1 MSIVENFIN
10 YKKIRNLFTI
20 NIFKEVKGMNKKI
33 GFIGCGNMGKAIL
46 GGILNSKKIAKE
58 DILVST
64 RSEKSK
70 NNIEKEF
77 GVKSIL
83 DNKEVAK
90 SSNIL
95 FLAIKPNIF
104 KDILLDIKEEIS
116 EDTLVISIA
125 AGISMANIEEWLGK
139 EYKIVRTMPNTPALV
154 GEAISAICPN
164 KNIKEEELNEVCNI
178 FNMFGKYEILEEK
191 YFHGF
196 IALCGSSPAYVF
208 MFIEAM
214 ADAGVKLG
222 IPRNKAYKMAEQAIL
237 GSAKLAL
244 ETGKHPGELKDMV
257 CSPAGTTIEAV
268 TELENGGFRSTIIK
282 ALEKCAEKSQNM

>member
-1 MSIVENFIN
+1 
-10 YKKIRNLFTI
+10 
-20 NIFKEVKGMNKKI
+20 MNKKI

-46 GGILNSKKIAKE
+46 TGILSSKEVSNDNIY
-58 DILVST
+58 VST
-64 RSEKSK
+64 KSEKSRK
-70 NNIEKEF
+70 NIQDEF
-77 GVKSIL
+77 KVRTTLNS
-83 DNKEVAK
+83 KEVAK
-90 SSNIL
+90 FSDIL

-104 KDILLDIKEEIS
+104 KEIILDIKENIGK
-116 EDTLVISIA
+116 DTIIISIA
-125 AGISMANIEEWLGK
+125 AGISMEDMKKWIGDD
-139 EYKIVRTMPNTPALV
+139 YKIVRTMPNTPALV

-164 KNIKEEELNEVCNI
+164 NNLQENEVEEVCKI

-214 ADAGVKLG
+214 ADAAVKIG
-222 IPRNKAYKMAEQAIL
+222 IPRNKAYKMAEQAVL

-257 CSPAGTTIEAV
+257 CSPGGTTIDAV
-268 TELENGGFRSTIIK
+268 VELENGGFRSTIIK
-282 ALEKCAEKSQNM
+282 ALEKCAEKSKNM

>member
-1 MSIVENFIN
+1 MS
-10 YKKIRNLFTI
+10 
-20 NIFKEVKGMNKKI
+20 KKI

-46 GGILNSKKIAKE
+46 SGIISSNKISKENIM
-58 DILVST
+58 VST
-64 RSEKSK
+64 KTEQSK
-70 NNIEKEF
+70 NNIKNEF
-77 GVKSIL
+77 GVEATLNS
-83 DNKEVAK
+83 KEVARF
-90 SSNIL
+90 SDIL

-104 KDILLDIKEEIS
+104 KDVLLDIKESIS
-116 EDTLVISIA
+116 KDTIIISIA
-125 AGISMANIEEWLGK
+125 AGVTIDNIEEWL
-139 EYKIVRTMPNTPALV
+139 EDNFKIVRTMPNVPALV
-154 GEAISAICPN
+154 GEAISAIAPN
-164 KNIKEEELNEVCNI
+164 KIVKQQELEEVCSI
-178 FNMFGKYEILEEK
+178 FNMFGKCEILEEK

-214 ADAGVKLG
+214 ADAAVKLG

-268 TELENGGFRSTIIK
+268 IELENSGFRSAIIN
-282 ALEKCAEKSQNM
+282 ALEKCAEKSKNM